1 MKRINLLG
9 TALLTIAVMTSCG
22 SSKPVTQT
30 VQQPAV
36 QQDVEINVPCSGPEF
51 QTNKEYFRASS
62 MGLSTDMSIAKKKA
76 MTEARA
82 EIVTAINAKVKSVTD
97 SYVSSYQQGENDESK
112 SRYQSLTRTVVEQ
125 ELSGTRVICE
135 KTMKTPD
142 GKYKVYVSLELAGEE
157 IMNAMANR
165 IKNDDKLR
173 IDFEYEKF
181 KKVFEEEMSKNAQ

>member
-9 TALLTIAVMTSCG
+9 ASLFTIVVMTSCG
-22 SSKPVTQT
+22 SSKPAMQP

-82 EIVTAINAKVKSVTD
+82 EIATAISAKVKSVTD
-97 SYVSSYQQGENDESK
+97 SYASSYQQGENDESK

-135 KTMKTPD
+135 KTMKTLM
-142 GKYKVYVSLELAGEE
+142 VSIRYMYLWNWRDRKSWMLWQTVSRTMRNCALTLN
-157 IMNAMANR
+157 MKSSR
-165 IKNDDKLR
+165 KCL
-173 IDFEYEKF
+173 
-181 KKVFEEEMSKNAQ
+181 KKK

>member
-1 MKRINLLG
+1 MKKISLLG
-9 TALLTIAVMTSCG
+9 ASLFIIAVMTSCG
-22 SSKPVTQT
+22 SSKPAVQP
-30 VQQPAV
+30 VQQPTV

-51 QTNKEYFRASS
+51 QTNKEYFRASA

-76 MTEARA
+76 MTDARA
-82 EIVTAINAKVKSVTD
+82 EIATAIGAKVKSVTD

-142 GKYKVYVSLELAGEE
+142 VYVSLELAGQE
-157 IMNAMANR
+157 IMDAMANR
-165 IKNDDKLR
+165 IKNDEKLR

>member
-9 TALLTIAVMTSCG
+9 TALLTIVVMTSCG
-22 SSKPVTQT
+22 SSKPVTQI

-62 MGLSTDMSIAKKKA
+62 MGLSTDMSIAKKK
-76 MTEARA
+76 
-82 EIVTAINAKVKSVTD
+82 AINAKVKSVTD

>member
-82 EIVTAINAKVKSVTD
+82 EIATAINAKV
-97 SYVSSYQQGENDESK
+97 VSIIS
-112 SRYQSLTRTVVEQ
+112 
-125 ELSGTRVICE
+125 
-135 KTMKTPD
+135 
-142 GKYKVYVSLELAGEE
+142 
-157 IMNAMANR
+157 
-165 IKNDDKLR
+165 
-173 IDFEYEKF
+173 
-181 KKVFEEEMSKNAQ
+181 

>member
-9 TALLTIAVMTSCG
+9 TALLTIVVMTSCG

-51 QTNKEYFRASS
+51 QTNSS

-82 EIVTAINAKVKSVTD
+82 EIATAINAKVKSVTD

>member
-9 TALLTIAVMTSCG
+9 TALLIIAVMTSCG

-82 EIVTAINAKVKSVTD
+82 EIATAINAKVKSVTD

-112 SRYQSLTRTVVEQ
+112 SRYQS
-125 ELSGTRVICE
+125 

-181 KKVFEEEMSKNAQ
+181 KKIFEEEMSKNAQ

>member
-9 TALLTIAVMTSCG
+9 TALLIIAVMTSCG

-62 MGLSTDMSIAKKKA
+62 MGFSTDMS
-76 MTEARA
+76 
-82 EIVTAINAKVKSVTD
+82 TAINAKVKSVTD

-181 KKVFEEEMSKNAQ
+181 KKIFEEEMSKNAQ

>member
-1 MKRINLLG
+1 MERINLLG
-9 TALLTIAVMTSCG
+9 TALLTIVVMTSCG

-82 EIVTAINAKVKSVTD
+82 EI
-97 SYVSSYQQGENDESK
+97 DESK

>member
-51 QTNKEYFRASS
+51 QTNKE
-62 MGLSTDMSIAKKKA
+62 KKA

-82 EIVTAINAKVKSVTD
+82 EIATAINAKVKSVTD

>member
-36 QQDVEINVPCSGPEF
+36 QQDVEI
-51 QTNKEYFRASS
+51 K
-62 MGLSTDMSIAKKKA
+62 
-76 MTEARA
+76 ARA
-82 EIVTAINAKVKSVTD
+82 EIATAINAKVKSVAD

>member
-1 MKRINLLG
+1 MCVKRDIIQIRLEK
-9 TALLTIAVMTSCG
+9 IHEP
-22 SSKPVTQT
+22 SKH
-30 VQQPAV
+30 
-36 QQDVEINVPCSGPEF
+36 N
-51 QTNKEYFRASS
+51 
-62 MGLSTDMSIAKKKA
+62 
-76 MTEARA
+76 
-82 EIVTAINAKVKSVTD
+82 
-97 SYVSSYQQGENDESK
+97 ENDESK

-125 ELSGTRVICE
+125 GLSGTRVICE

>member
-1 MKRINLLG
+1 MFPLI
-9 TALLTIAVMTSCG
+9 S
-22 SSKPVTQT
+22 
-30 VQQPAV
+30 
-36 QQDVEINVPCSGPEF
+36 
-51 QTNKEYFRASS
+51 
-62 MGLSTDMSIAKKKA
+62 
-76 MTEARA
+76 
-82 EIVTAINAKVKSVTD
+82 KVKMMKHN
-97 SYVSSYQQGENDESK
+97 YQLPISL
-112 SRYQSLTRTVVEQ
+112 LTRTVVEQ

>member
-51 QTNKEYFRASS
+51 QTNKEYFRA
-62 MGLSTDMSIAKKKA
+62 MSIAKKKA

-82 EIVTAINAKVKSVTD
+82 EIATAINAKVKSVTD

-165 IKNDDKLR
+165 NKNDDKLR

>member
-1 MKRINLLG
+1 MFLVRDRNFKRTKSILELVRWDFLRICLL
-9 TALLTIAVMTSCG
+9 
-22 SSKPVTQT
+22 Q
-30 VQQPAV
+30 
-36 QQDVEINVPCSGPEF
+36 
-51 QTNKEYFRASS
+51 
-62 MGLSTDMSIAKKKA
+62 KKKA

-82 EIVTAINAKVKSVTD
+82 EIATAINAKVKSVTD

>member
-9 TALLTIAVMTSCG
+9 TALLTIVVMTSCG

-82 EIVTAINAKVKSVTD
+82 EIATAINAKVKLM
-97 SYVSSYQQGENDESK
+97 K
-112 SRYQSLTRTVVEQ
+112 AKVV
-125 ELSGTRVICE
+125 I
-135 KTMKTPD
+135 
-142 GKYKVYVSLELAGEE
+142 
-157 IMNAMANR
+157 NH
-165 IKNDDKLR
+165 
-173 IDFEYEKF
+173 
-181 KKVFEEEMSKNAQ
+181 